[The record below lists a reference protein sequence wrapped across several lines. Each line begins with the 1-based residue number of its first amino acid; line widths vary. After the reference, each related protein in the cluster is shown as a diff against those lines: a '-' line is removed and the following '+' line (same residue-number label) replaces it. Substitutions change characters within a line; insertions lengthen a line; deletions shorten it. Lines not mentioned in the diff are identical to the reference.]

1 MSARTSHARTLWG
14 ENVLGQ
20 GTPKVGSVAT
30 MSSATGVQPN
40 RFTTLLG
47 CTVPIQLAV
56 MGGINTPELAGAVS
70 ACGGLGMLSG
80 TLVPTPELIEQ
91 LAATRQIAGPGAP
104 VGVGFLMPF
113 LDRDA
118 YSAAAVHAD
127 VVEGFYGDPD
137 TDLVARAHD
146 SGAHVSWQVGSLH
159 EAEQAIAA
167 GCDILVAQ
175 GVEAGGHVRGTTELD
190 VLLGEVRP
198 IWDGPLVAAGGI
210 GTIQRA
216 RELFASGADALRLG
230 TRFLACTEADVHPD
244 YLARLIEADAPD
256 TELTETFSL
265 MWPKAPHRVLRSC
278 IDASGADPSTR
289 SPLPPNR
296 AFVGDVTS
304 AALYAGCSVG
314 AVHEPTTVA
323 KLMEAFGAAVAN
335 PSTTQP
341 VL

>member
-1 MSARTSHARTLWG
+1 MSPT
-14 ENVLGQ
+14 
-20 GTPKVGSVAT
+20 
-30 MSSATGVQPN
+30 TGVQSN

-47 CTVPIQLAV
+47 CTAPIQLAV
-56 MGGINTPELAGAVS
+56 MGGINTPELAGSVG

-80 TLVPTPELIEQ
+80 SLVPTPDLIEQ
-91 LAATRQIAGPGAP
+91 LTATRLIAGSGAP

-118 YSAAAVHAD
+118 FVAAAKHAD

-137 TDLVARAHD
+137 ADLVTQAHD
-146 SGAHVSWQVGSLH
+146 GGAHVSWQVGSRA

-167 GCDILVAQ
+167 GCDLLVVQ
-175 GVEAGGHVRGTTELD
+175 GIEAGGHVRGTTALD
-190 VLLGEVRP
+190 AMLGEVRP

-210 GTIQRA
+210 GTIKRA
-216 RELFASGADALRLG
+216 RELVASGADALRLG
-230 TRFLACTEADVHPD
+230 TRFLACAEADVHPD
-244 YLARLIEADAPD
+244 YLTRLIEADAPD

-265 MWPKAPHRVLRSC
+265 MWPNAPHRVLRSC
-278 IDASGADPSTR
+278 IDASDADPSIR

-296 AFVGDVTS
+296 AFVGDVAS
-304 AALYAGCSVG
+304 AALYAGCSVD

-323 KLMEAFGAAVAN
+323 NVMEAFETAVDH

-341 VL
+341 IR